1 MEANLGSESVK
12 CIPQHR
18 HFQNGNSGDNP
29 AILTD
34 RGVGHIARLQRRIL
48 PHPIAQRSRKYLRFF
63 LFKQTFQFTSLPFGL
78 ATAPLEFTKVVKEV
92 KLMPQERGIGIH
104 QYLDDWLLRAPSP
117 EICLHHTQTLLAL
130 CQRLGWVVSMTKSE
144 LVPKQVF
151 NFVPVRPGDRSRA
164 THTGPAGSSPGKVE
178 IYQRPK
184 QLYGQTI
191 HVSNRPSHSNRK
203 TSVFRPS
210 SHETHSVAPEEALA
224 RPRSFRKGN
233 SYSSIAPPAFRRV
246 ARRVQCAER
255 STITPASV
263 RSSAVYRCLK
273 RRLGCTLRGLHC
285 KRRLVIH

>member
-48 PHPIAQRSRKYLRFF
+48 PHPNCPK
-63 LFKQTFQFTSLPFGL
+63 
-78 ATAPLEFTKVVKEV
+78 VKEV
-92 KLMPQERGIGIH
+92 SQVLPVQTNLPVHISPLWSGHSSAGVHQGGQGGETYGPRVRIH
-104 QYLDDWLLRAPSP
+104 QYLDDWLLRPPSP

-164 THTGPAGSSPGKVE
+164 THTGPVGSSPGKVE

-233 SYSSIAPPAFRRV
+233 SYSSIAPPAFRLV